1 VTSPGPAFGLGHW
14 TGKGTGVT
22 VVLCPPGTVGSAEIR
37 GGAPATRET
46 ALLDPSRTVEQ
57 VDAVVLT
64 GGSAFGLAAADG
76 VMAWL
81 VEHGRGYETLGG
93 LVPIVPAAAI
103 YDLVVARAAG
113 GVRPGPR
120 EGRAAVE
127 AATAVDVAAARAVGA
142 GAGATVG
149 KWRGPDGAVAGGL
162 GLAQMAVDDAT
173 VTAVAVVNAM
183 GDIVA
188 DDGTV
193 IAGSTLPESAPGFPD
208 PVADGSA
215 EDATTR
221 EATTLVAV
229 MTDARCTK
237 IECHLVAQSGQHGL
251 GRAVR
256 PSHTR
261 HDGDIVFALAG
272 SGDDAVETHLDR
284 LRAGATEVVAE
295 AIRNAVRDR

>member
-1 VTSPGPAFGLGHW
+1 MSAPGLAFGLGHW
-14 TGKGTGVT
+14 TGNGTGVT

-46 ALLDPSRTVEQ
+46 ALLDPSRTVDQ

-64 GGSAFGLAAADG
+64 GGSAFGLATADG

-81 VEHGRGYETLGG
+81 VDQGRGYATSGG
-93 LVPIVPAAAI
+93 PVPIVPAAAI
-103 YDLVVARAAG
+103 YDLVVARASG
-113 GVRPGPR
+113 GSAPGPA

-127 AATAVDVAAARAVGA
+127 AARPVDLRVSGAVGA

-149 KWRGPDGAVAGGL
+149 KWRGPDGAVPGGL
-162 GLAQMAVDDAT
+162 GMAEACVDDAT
-173 VTAVAVVNAM
+173 LTALAVVNAM

-193 IAGSTLPESAPGFPD
+193 IAGSTLPASAPGFPEQ
-208 PVADGSA
+208 AEG
-215 EDATTR
+215 EDAATR

-229 MTDARCTK
+229 MTNARCTK

-261 HDGDIVFALAG
+261 HDGDIVFVLAS
-272 SGDDAVETHLDR
+272 SGDDAVDTHLDR
-284 LRAGATEVVAE
+284 LRAAATEVVAE
-295 AIRNAVRDR
+295 AIRQAVRDR